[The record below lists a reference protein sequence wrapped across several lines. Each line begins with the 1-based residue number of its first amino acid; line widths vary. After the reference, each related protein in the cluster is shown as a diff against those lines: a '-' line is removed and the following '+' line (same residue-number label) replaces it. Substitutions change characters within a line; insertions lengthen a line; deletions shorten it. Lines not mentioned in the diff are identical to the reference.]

1 MSRKH
6 IHSFSYFILLF
17 EIKQTVVLLV
27 FVQLQSALIGLIGLI
42 GLLGITVNFPHAHN
56 CRFQN
61 DSASSVHMEKGSQ
74 IYYLSYYCFVLW
86 CSFL

>member
-17 EIKQTVVLLV
+17 EIKQIVVLLV

-42 GLLGITVNFPHAHN
+42 GLLGITVNFPPCAQLPISERLRQQRTHG
-56 CRFQN
+56 
-61 DSASSVHMEKGSQ
+61 EKVT
-74 IYYLSYYCFVLW
+74 YLLS
-86 CSFL
+86 